1 MAAIPPIRL
10 PPFVSEL
17 AWYVYA
23 PGDEV
28 LHWAKATRR
37 GKAHTAYG
45 LDQLWVVWDGGQ
57 PAKYLHR
64 ADAGEWVWN
73 HDDNPEVLFTTGEL
87 APFMPTLLLHQ
98 AKRRYEGRI
107 DPEALYVRAG
117 HPSHQGVD

>member
-1 MAAIPPIRL
+1 MGDITPIWL

-17 AWYVYA
+17 AWYVCA

-45 LDQLWVVWDGGQ
+45 LDQLWIVWDGGQ
-57 PAKYLHR
+57 PAKYLHM
-64 ADAGEWVWN
+64 ADHDWVWN
-73 HDDNPEVLFTTGEL
+73 HDDNPEVLFTAGEL
-87 APFMPTLLLHQ
+87 APFMPYLLLDQ

-107 DPEALYVRAG
+107 DSEALYVRAG
-117 HPSHQGVD
+117 HPSRQAEDR